1 MEGLS
6 NRPRIVIA
14 EDFVQI
20 QESMRLALEKD
31 CDIVALVEDGEAA
44 LDAVSTHA
52 PDILLLDVSLPKLR
66 GFAVVE
72 KLTRTGSATRVIFVT
87 SYSDKNYVERAFQI
101 GAKGYVLKG
110 AMQTELLAAVREVT
124 SGGLYRSPLLR

>member
-1 MEGLS
+1 MEGLP

-14 EDFVQI
+14 EDFVLI
-20 QESMRLALEKD
+20 QESIRLALEKD

-44 LDAVSTHA
+44 VDAVATLA

-66 GFAVVE
+66 GFSVVE
-72 KLTRTGSATRVIFVT
+72 KLTRADSATKVIFVT
-87 SYSDKNYVERAFQI
+87 SYSDKNYVERAFEI

-110 AMQTELLAAVREVT
+110 TLQTELLAAVREVIR
-124 SGGLYRSPLLR
+124 GGLYRSPLLR